1 MAEYLIYSRCEDI
14 DPPREPVPVPPDP
27 KPSGGVPDDGE
38 EGQVLTW
45 GPDGPEWAA
54 GGGSGVTLYNE
65 TGQSTTG
72 GMTQKAITDNLNL
85 KASQTALDA
94 LSATV
99 DTKASQSDLDALE
112 TTVEGKV
119 DKVDGKGLSSND
131 YTDADKAIVD
141 GVTSALAS
149 KADASALNNY
159 YTKTEADNLLG
170 DKQDVLTAGDN
181 ITITTDAQTGET
193 VISATGGD
201 DTFVAEYG
209 VTTSQELLDYLATT
223 NEPYAPILVKR
234 GGAYYTA
241 VISTPGNGRV
251 NLSTFGTIS
260 GEGYLF
266 NYTVTNANWSSS
278 NIGFQTKLVSG
289 TNIKTINNQSLL
301 GSGNIDIQGGG
312 TDEILFIHVNEADF
326 TPTSTP
332 GVDSQVLTSPYTVAE
347 LIDNASQTQPKELI
361 LRIETASGSNSDYL
375 DVPLSVQGE
384 SGYFGGQLFLY
395 EATGDVTGV
404 YIYNIELSGTDTVL
418 TRTVKVFDKYAKVGV
433 ETVTN
438 PDQSSTVVGAVY
450 DGTNDI
456 RMFVNKDAQGQLGD
470 TLNVQL
476 GTQVIPV
483 PLSPSGITVD
493 DALSETSLNPVQNR
507 VIYGALESMRLAM
520 TGYLERLAAL
530 ETKLAD
536 FEETRLQMTDGTDMV
551 DKVVLTKPY
560 VSPIRTMF
568 DLETG
573 FYDVNGNRIGALSDY
588 GEYWDGR
595 ATESN
600 EDGTTYYIDDID
612 ASDLPPEVKG
622 MVLPNYY
629 GFLGW
634 GGPVIANA
642 PDGLLDWVVIPDI
655 DYTYGGEHDTYE
667 GDITDNPNA
676 VGTIYYRASTG
687 LTLSPWGQTGAT
699 IDGVG
704 EFPWA

>member
-1 MAEYLIYSRCEDI
+1 MAEYITYVKCD
-14 DPPREPVPVPPDP
+14 DPPRTPVTPPPDP
-27 KPSGGVPDDGE
+27 KPSGGLPDGGQ

-45 GPDGPEWAA
+45 GTDGPEWAA
-54 GGGSGVTLYNE
+54 GGGSGVTLYND

-94 LSATV
+94 LSTTV
-99 DTKASQSDLDALE
+99 GTKASQADLDALE

-119 DKVDGKGLSSND
+119 DKVAGKGLSSND
-131 YTDADKAIVD
+131 YTNADKAIVD

-149 KADASALNNY
+149 KVDASALNNY

-170 DKQDVLTAGDN
+170 DKQDVLTAGSN
-181 ITITTDAQTGET
+181 ITITKDTQTGET
-193 VISATGGD
+193 VISATGSGD

-209 VTTSQELLDYLATT
+209 VTTSQEILAYLDSTK
-223 NEPYAPILVKR
+223 EPFAPILVKR
-234 GGAYYTA
+234 GNTYYTA
-241 VISTPGNGRV
+241 VISTPGSDRV

-266 NYTVTNANWSSS
+266 NYTVTGANWSSS

-289 TNIKTINNQSLL
+289 TSIKTINNQSLL
-301 GSGNIDIQGGG
+301 GSGNIDIQGGSG

-326 TPTSTP
+326 TPTTTA

-347 LIDNASQTQPKELI
+347 LIDNASQTKPKELI
-361 LRIETASGSNSDYL
+361 LRIETVSGDKSDYM

-395 EATGDVTGV
+395 EAEGDVTGV
-404 YIYNIELSGTDTVL
+404 YVYNIALSGTDTVL

-456 RMFVNKDAQGQLGD
+456 RMFVNKDAQGQLAD

-507 VIYGALESMRLAM
+507 VIYGALESMRSAM

-536 FEETRLQMTDGTDMV
+536 FEETRLQMTDGTDTV

-560 VSPIRTMF
+560 VAPVPQTVFDLDDGVYAADGTFLGALTRGAETTNDIHETNDIIRT
-568 DLETG
+568 
-573 FYDVNGNRIGALSDY
+573 VNMTQIMTKY
-588 GEYWDGR
+588 PT
-595 ATESN
+595 AT
-600 EDGTTYYIDDID
+600 
-612 ASDLPPEVKG
+612 G
-622 MVLPNYY
+622 MVISGVTMGQNSVT
-629 GFLGW
+629 GVTSGQ
-634 GGPVIANA
+634 
-642 PDGLLDWVVIPDI
+642 LDWVCLKFSDEIYGPLAEHGTVPDW
-655 DYTYGGEHDTYE
+655 
-667 GDITDNPNA
+667 
-676 VGTIYYRASTG
+676 VSTIYVPATMESPFE
-687 LTLSPWGQTGAT
+687 PWGLADATVNKTGT
-699 IDGVG
+699 PL
-704 EFPWA
+704 PWA